1 MTIFYAVIAKKIVVY
16 NLQVLKTNEMKNP
29 TGFFKVFQLALSIRK
44 RKPYS
49 TPLWQNLERYFSV
62 KTRDNVHLHRGPFY
76 PLNTTKM
83 ISKIIGWLSTD
94 CV

>member
-49 TPLWQNLERYFSV
+49 TPL
-62 KTRDNVHLHRGPFY
+62 
-76 PLNTTKM
+76 
-83 ISKIIGWLSTD
+83 
-94 CV
+94 